1 MTRKIATKAPV
12 PPKLDEDSAERKRV
26 LNVLAQRRYSTLFFS
41 LVEYAVEYA
50 LTRRHRE
57 KEEGASTS
65 S

>member
-1 MTRKIATKAPV
+1 M